1 MNVHVLRLI
10 KWTRSI
16 KHVRCIHI
24 FYGTD
29 EDFRYTSSN
38 IFVIYIFYQ
47 TKILG
52 THPLI
57 YLFSFF
63 MRSLASA
70 DINIIFFVIFK
81 I

>member
-1 MNVHVLRLI
+1 MNVYVLRLI

-29 EDFRYTSSN
+29 EDFRHTSSS
-38 IFVIYIFYQ
+38 IFIIHIFFYQ
-47 TKILG
+47 TKTLG

-63 MRSLASA
+63 MRPLASVN
-70 DINIIFFVIFK
+70 ININFCKF
-81 I
+81 